1 MLTDDDLEGIRKAD
15 PTARRE
21 IKVKLPYQ
29 QLLLLQFLKLRSH
42 RTFSDVVEEALA
54 QFFQEQGFPAQDAT
68 PDARAVAA
76 APA

>member
-42 RTFSDVVEEALA
+42 RTFSEVVEEALA
-54 QFFQEQGFPAQDAT
+54 QFFQGQGFPVPEAN
-68 PDARAVAA
+68 PEARALAA
-76 APA
+76 TTA

>member
-42 RTFSDVVEEALA
+42 RTFSEVVEEALA
-54 QFFQEQGFPAQDAT
+54 QFFEGQGFPAQEPRTDAHALAAT
-68 PDARAVAA
+68 PA
-76 APA
+76 